1 MSIRLELD
9 LVLYNHNDTIKKLQ
23 AQGEAKRFLEALR
36 RAALKSGNAVLS
48 MAAMYAI
55 ADAIE
60 LQGDVPGAIEMLNEA
75 GGWSRSGSGYG
86 SLSGPNQGLDHS

>member
-1 MSIRLELD
+1 MW
-9 LVLYNHNDTIKKLQ
+9 

-36 RAALKSGNAVLS
+36 RAALKAGDPALS
-48 MAAMYAI
+48 MAAMYAV

-75 GGWSRSGSGYG
+75 GAKRLWFHDSAVYVSPVMRSKSWKLGCV
-86 SLSGPNQGLDHS
+86 SGPSVA

>member
-1 MSIRLELD
+1 M
-9 LVLYNHNDTIKKLQ
+9 VAC

-36 RAALKSGNAVLS
+36 RAALKAGDPLLS
-48 MAAMYAI
+48 TAAMYAV

-75 GGWSRSGSGYG
+75 GVSASDLPTRR
-86 SLSGPNQGLDHS
+86 